1 MPAAGPVCQILC
13 QQLGLFIRFSAC
25 SWAYLSDSMPA
36 ACVCLSYSMSA
47 AGPTYQILCQ
57 QLGLFI
63 RFYACS
69 WACLSDSMPAAV
81 SAYQILCQLLGLQY
95 LSDSMP
101 AAGPA
106 NLSRSLQ
113 LSLLTEKYN
122 ELHASNWA

>member
-1 MPAAGPVCQILC
+1 MPAAGPV
-13 QQLGLFIRFSAC
+13 
-25 SWAYLSDSMPA
+25 
-36 ACVCLSYSMSA
+36 
-47 AGPTYQILCQ
+47 YQILCQ

-69 WACLSDSMPAAV
+69 WACLLDSMPAAGPT
-81 SAYQILCQLLGLQY
+81 YQILCQQLGLQY

-101 AAGPA
+101 GAGPA

-113 LSLLTEKYN
+113 LSLLTEKYS